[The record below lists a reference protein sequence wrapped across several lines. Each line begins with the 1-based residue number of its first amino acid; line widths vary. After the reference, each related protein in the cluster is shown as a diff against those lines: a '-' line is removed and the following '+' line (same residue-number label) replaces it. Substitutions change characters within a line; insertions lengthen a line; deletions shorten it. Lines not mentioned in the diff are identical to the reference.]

1 MAGIPALAFTR
12 RAFGINSSSQPEWW
26 RRPKADQKETLI
38 TRGGLTPDQLGTM
51 TLEGWS
57 IARHDEREERFSAR
71 ITGYPRRFNAGRAV
85 PVCGRC
91 LSEDGQP
98 HLRRDWMIGWVAV
111 CPHHRSVLT
120 RVCPSCDRKLVSRG
134 IREKGIVDIGVC
146 PRCGALLTSVDA
158 LPAMGIVIELQAAM
172 LAVKR
177 MGVGEMPG
185 LGMIEWRTVTIIID
199 LVLKAAWVKAEV
211 HVREDLFARIVFDL
225 GLDPDQRLLIDWRG
239 NYGALILMAWM
250 LADWPCRLRQLLE
263 LLNAPTVEDILAELP
278 DMDDAARSQVLS
290 AVGVARDRQP
300 RPERWHLWLAELALD
315 GIDFRAL
322 ALAERNWPRRDRLVA
337 LALLSEGCTIKEAAT
352 QVRVSTNMVA
362 RWLEIGTAYGL
373 DAVTAKPLRICD
385 LTADQKEQI
394 AGWLREG
401 KRTQSGPSGWTREH
415 ARSEIATRFGLLI
428 TTNAAYQL
436 LLQNRPHLKRQ

>member
-1 MAGIPALAFTR
+1 MTGIPALAFTR

-26 RRPKADQKETLI
+26 RRPKADQKKILI
-38 TRGGLTPDQLGTM
+38 ARGGLTPDQLSEM

-71 ITGYPRRFNAGRAV
+71 ITEYPRRFKAGRAV

-91 LSEDGQP
+91 LSENEPP
-98 HLRRDWMIGWVAV
+98 HLHRDWMIGWVAV

-134 IREKGIVDIGVC
+134 IREKDIVDIGAC
-146 PRCGALLTSVDA
+146 PRCGALLTGGDA
-158 LPAMGIVIELQAAM
+158 LPAMDIVIKLQAAM

-177 MGVGEMPG
+177 MGIGEIPG
-185 LGMIEWRTVTIIID
+185 LGTTEWRTVILIID
-199 LVLKAAWVKAEV
+199 LVLKAAWIKADV

-225 GLDPDQRLLIDWRG
+225 GLDPNQRLLIDWRG
-239 NYGALILMAWM
+239 NYGALIQMAWM
-250 LADWPCRLRQLLE
+250 LADLPRRLRQMLE

-278 DMDDAARSQVLS
+278 DVDEAAKVQVLR
-290 AVGVARDRQP
+290 AVGCAREHQP
-300 RPERWHLWLAELALD
+300 QPVKWRLWLAELVAG

-337 LALLSEGCTIKEAAT
+337 LALLSEGHTIKETAT
-352 QVRVSTNMVA
+352 EVRVSTNMVT

-373 DAVTAKPLRICD
+373 DAVTAKSLRICD
-385 LTADQKEQI
+385 LATDQKEQI
-394 AGWLREG
+394 AGWLRESQ
-401 KRTQSGPSGWTREH
+401 RTQSGPSGWTREQ
-415 ARSEIATRFGLLI
+415 ARSEIAAQFGLLI

-436 LLQNRPHLKRQ
+436 LLQNRPHLGRQ